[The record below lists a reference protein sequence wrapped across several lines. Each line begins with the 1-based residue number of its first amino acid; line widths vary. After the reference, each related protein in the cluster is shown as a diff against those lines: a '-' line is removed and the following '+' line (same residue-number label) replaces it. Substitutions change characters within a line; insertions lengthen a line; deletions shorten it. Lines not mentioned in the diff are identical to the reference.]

1 VSISY
6 TRWRAQLLTNKGGIF
21 LKIVDQFTNT
31 TRQQKDNGEFLLKY
45 MWIEDWSNNPRAFI
59 RKFHHHS
66 AQIGASKQGRISIK
80 IGIFRIERG

>member
-45 MWIEDWSNNPRAFI
+45 MWIEDWSNTPELSYENFI
-59 RKFHHHS
+59 IIPPKL
-66 AQIGASKQGRISIK
+66 GPPSKVGSP
-80 IGIFRIERG
+80 